1 MRINSPGCSAI
12 RSQQAT
18 ILSETGLTIPCDLK
32 PSLTANYYPHKSNS
46 GEMLTMQVLN
56 ALADGTSV
64 FGLSVYCATM
74 TFFLG
79 ALAWANHLDARSEI
93 EDQA

>member
-1 MRINSPGCSAI
+1 
-12 RSQQAT
+12 
-18 ILSETGLTIPCDLK
+18 
-32 PSLTANYYPHKSNS
+32 
-46 GEMLTMQVLN
+46 MQVLN

-79 ALAWANHLDARSEI
+79 ALAWANHLDARRSEI